1 MVINTLQKIVQ
12 NPDSL
17 SDVEFDDY
25 LSHIQA
31 NKLSKHEV
39 VSFLTALSARPPDTT
54 SIVRFV
60 RYIENNYPNKRLL
73 YEDKLINI
81 VGTGGGIST
90 FNISTTAAILASSAG
105 AKVLKSGSYSY
116 NSKSGSLDVIKSLG
130 IATTSKTE
138 IIEYLLSKIGIAFIS
153 NDAYSPFLKRL
164 AVSIQPIPF
173 KHIGGFVNFAGPLL
187 CPFATDGQV
196 TGVSNIGYLET
207 MSHAMEELNRKNS
220 IVVHAEM
227 GMDEFSSIGN
237 NHYILIDEHGLKTK
251 DLFDHTRFSF
261 VDKNTDMLMGGS
273 PDYNAEYTKKILS
286 GDIKGAASETVLLN
300 SASILVL
307 AGKVDSFEEGVKLL
321 QDLINKGYAEKQFR
335 KIVEISQ
342 VVKKGDF

>member
-1 MVINTLQKIVQ
+1 MMINTLQKIVQ

-17 SDVEFDDY
+17 SDEEFDDY
-25 LSHIQA
+25 LNQIQA
-31 NKLSKHEV
+31 NTLSKHEV
-39 VSFLTALSARPPDTT
+39 VSFLTAFSARPPDST

-60 RYIENNYPNKRLL
+60 RYIENNYPKKRLFC
-73 YEDKLINI
+73 EDKLINI

-116 NSKSGSLDVIKSLG
+116 NSKSGSLDIIKSLG
-130 IATTSKTE
+130 ISTTSKPE

-173 KHIGGFVNFAGPLL
+173 KYIGGFVNIAGPLL
-187 CPFATDGQV
+187 CPYETAGQV
-196 TGVSNIGYLET
+196 TGVSKIEYLEI
-207 MSHAMEELNRKNS
+207 MSHAMELLNRKNS

-227 GMDEFSSIGN
+227 GMDEFSSIGK
-237 NHYILIDEHGLKTK
+237 NHYIIIDEHGSKTT
-251 DLFDHTRFSF
+251 DSFNHTRFNF
-261 VDKNTDMLMGGS
+261 VDKNIDMLMGGS

-286 GDIKGAASETVLLN
+286 GEIKGAASETVLLN
-300 SASILVL
+300 SASILLL
-307 AGKVDSFEEGVKLL
+307 AGKVDSFGEGVKIL
-321 QDLINKGYAEKQFR
+321 QDLINDGSAEKQFR
-335 KIVEISQ
+335 KIVEVSK
-342 VVKKGDF
+342 VVNQGVL

>member
-1 MVINTLQKIVQ
+1 MMISTLQKIVQ

-17 SDVEFDDY
+17 SDKEFDDY
-25 LSHIQA
+25 LSHIQE

-39 VSFLTALSARPPDTT
+39 VSFLTAFSARPPDSTN
-54 SIVRFV
+54 IVRFV
-60 RYIENNYPNKRLL
+60 RYIENNYPKKRLL
-73 YEDKLINI
+73 CEDKLINI

-105 AKVLKSGSYSY
+105 VKVLKSGSYSY

-130 IATTSKTE
+130 IATTSKPE
-138 IIEYLLSKIGIAFIS
+138 IIEYMLSKIGIAFIS

-164 AVSIQPIPF
+164 AVSILPIPF
-173 KHIGGFVNFAGPLL
+173 KYIGGFVNIAGPLL
-187 CPFATDGQV
+187 CPYETTGQV
-196 TGVSNIGYLET
+196 TGVSKIEYLET
-207 MSHAMEELNRKNS
+207 MSDAMEELNRKNS

-237 NHYILIDEHGLKTK
+237 NHYIKIDKHGLKTK
-251 DLFDHTRFSF
+251 ESFNHKRFNF
-261 VDKNTDMLMGGS
+261 VDNNVAMLMGGN
-273 PDYNAEYTKKILS
+273 PDYNADYTKKILS
-286 GDIKGAASETVLLN
+286 GKIKGAASETVLLN

-307 AGKVDSFEEGVKLL
+307 AEKADSFEEGVKIL
-321 QDLINKGYAEKQFR
+321 QDLINKGDAEKQFR

-342 VVKKGDF
+342 VVNQGVL